1 MCPTPLESACLLRW
15 MTNYRSVFWG
25 KMSLTLLYLSIYQ
38 DAQEQHGDNQIG
50 IVQQLHKEGMW
61 WHHCW
66 SQCFYYYPDHWYHIA
81 VVLICWFT
89 HALFDKN
96 NKIHER
102 LTITGNKKVWAF
114 YWVLC
119 VTVFSLGIIFISI
132 FIFLMLSFNS
142 FFIFFSQINM
152 KEKRWKCRFLDCHT
166 QIKVFEQQF
175 ARSLYQTK

>member
-1 MCPTPLESACLLRW
+1 
-15 MTNYRSVFWG
+15 
-25 KMSLTLLYLSIYQ
+25 MSLTLLYLSIYQ

-50 IVQQLHKEGMW
+50 IVQQLHKEGIW
-61 WHHCW
+61 WHLCW
-66 SQCFYYYPDHWYHIA
+66 LQRFYNYPDHWYHIA

-119 VTVFSLGIIFISI
+119 VTVFSSGIIFISI

-142 FFIFFSQINM
+142 FFYLFFPDQHEGEAMEMQILGLPHPDQGVWTTICSFIVPNQV
-152 KEKRWKCRFLDCHT
+152 D
-166 QIKVFEQQF
+166 IN
-175 ARSLYQTK
+175 

>member
-1 MCPTPLESACLLRW
+1 
-15 MTNYRSVFWG
+15 
-25 KMSLTLLYLSIYQ
+25 MSLTLLYLSIYQ
-38 DAQEQHGDNQIG
+38 DAQEQHGDNKIE

-61 WHHCW
+61 RHHCW
-66 SQCFYYYPDHWYHIA
+66 LQCFYNYPDHWYHIA
-81 VVLICWFT
+81 AVLICWFT

-102 LTITGNKKVWAF
+102 LTITGNKKVWVF

-119 VTVFSLGIIFISI
+119 VNVFSSGIIFISI

-142 FFIFFSQINM
+142 FFIFVSQINM

-175 ARSLYQTK
+175 ARSLYQAK

>member
-1 MCPTPLESACLLRW
+1 
-15 MTNYRSVFWG
+15 
-25 KMSLTLLYLSIYQ
+25 MSLTLLYLSIYQ

-66 SQCFYYYPDHWYHIA
+66 LQCFYYYPDHWYHIA

-119 VTVFSLGIIFISI
+119 VTVFSSGIIFISI
-132 FIFLMLSFNS
+132 FIFLMLSFNL

-175 ARSLYQTK
+175 ARWLYQPK